1 EDNISSGNN
10 VTIYSIHIC
19 IIMLFPPLQAWIA
32 EGLPLSTSS
41 NEACK
46 LYDAILTQY
55 VKWRN
60 DETVGGFEGCFSA
73 IQAADPNFVMGH
85 VITTGLELMSTASS
99 PRLNESLASAVR
111 RTVELATSQVL
122 SPRERLHVKAIE
134 HYSHGRFTKAC
145 DVWEYILVDHPTDL
159 LALKFAH
166 DGYFYVGA
174 QAHLRDSVARVLP
187 HWKPHTPLFSYLKG
201 MYSFGLLETRAYDQ
215 AEKVAMEGLALT
227 PDDAWSVHAVAHV
240 YEMKAEVD
248 KGLKFM
254 ESREKDW
261 QVSDVLASHN
271 YWHWALYFIEKVN
284 IVMSFVF
291 RRCKTTGSMLDTVDA
306 SSMLCRLE
314 MEGVCVQDRWREL
327 LQVTRP
333 HTDDHV
339 TLFND
344 LHFLMVSLGA
354 KESGTSQRL
363 LEGLQELAKEPGD
376 NQQHQLARTTGVSMC
391 QALMEYDQGHYDR
404 TVELLYPLRYR
415 VVNIGGSDA
424 QRDVFNQLLIHAA
437 VKSENKCLL
446 MERDAMRPNSL
457 LTDRLMQRALALH
470 S

>member
-1 EDNISSGNN
+1 NMSTASFRD
-10 VTIYSIHIC
+10 C
-19 IIMLFPPLQAWIA
+19 QAWRA
-32 EGLPLSTSS
+32 EGLPLSTTS

-60 DETVGGFEGCFSA
+60 DETLGGFEGCISA
-73 IQAADPNFVMGH
+73 IKAADPDFVMGH
-85 VITTGLELMSTASS
+85 VISTGLELAGTASS
-99 PRLNESLASAVR
+99 TRLNERLASAVR
-111 RTVELATSQVL
+111 RTVDLANSQDI
-122 SPRERLHVKAIE
+122 SPRERLHVKAME
-134 HYSHGRFTKAC
+134 HFSHGNFSKAS
-145 DVWEYILVDHPTDL
+145 DVWEDILVDHPTDI

-166 DGYFYVGA
+166 DAYFYLGA
-174 QAHLRDSVARVLP
+174 QNQMRDSVARVLP
-187 HWKPHTPLFSYLKG
+187 HWKPHMPLSGYLKG
-201 MYSFGLLETRAYDQ
+201 LYSFGLLETRFYDQ

-254 ESREKDW
+254 EGREKDW

-271 YWHWALYFIEKVN
+271 YWHWALYFIEKVKIIMGFLSQAN
-284 IVMSFVF
+284 
-291 RRCKTTGSMLDTVDA
+291 RSMLDTVDA
-306 SSMLCRLE
+306 CSMLCRLE
-314 MEGVCVQDRWREL
+314 MEGVCVKDRWREL
-327 LQVTRP
+327 LQITQP

-354 KESGTSQRL
+354 KESGTSRRL

-376 NQQHQLARTTGVSMC
+376 NQQHQLAGTVGVPMC
-391 QALMEYDQGHYDR
+391 QAMMEYNQGSYDR
-404 TVELLYPLRYR
+404 AVELLHPLRYR
-415 VVNIGGSDA
+415 MVDIGGSDA
-424 QRDVFNQLLIHAA
+424 QVWSTEMGILGKMKQNQVQNQTAVLLCTVETRTALR
-437 VKSENKCLL
+437 CLL
-446 MERDAMRPNSL
+446 VERNAMRPDSP

-470 S
+470 N